1 MNYNKFCS
9 KLFKC
14 KTCLRLVKFR
24 KEIVSKKRKSY
35 KNQSYWGKPVSGF
48 GDLNAKIILI
58 GLAPAAHGAT
68 RTGRVFTGDKSS
80 DFLFQCLYEANL
92 SNQPYSVNK
101 NDGLNLKN
109 LYITLALKC
118 VPPQDKPSSEEL
130 RNCSSY
136 FDQELRFLKK
146 KKVIITL
153 GKIAFDACIKFFK
166 ENYNIT
172 SSFKFSHG
180 VKYKINDITV
190 IGCYHPSP
198 RNVNT
203 KRINKKMMVNLFN
216 KAKKLG

>member
-9 KLFKC
+9 ELFKC
-14 KTCLRLVKFR
+14 KSCKRLINFR

-35 KNQSYWGKPVSGF
+35 KNQTYWEKPVSGF

-92 SNQPYSVNK
+92 SNQSYSNDK

-136 FDQELRFLKK
+136 FDQELNFLKN

-153 GKIAFDACIKFFK
+153 GKVAFDACIKFFK
-166 ENYNIT
+166 ENDNIT
-172 SSFKFSHG
+172 GSYKFAHG
-180 VKYKINDITV
+180 AKYKIKDITV
-190 IGCYHPSP
+190 LGCYHPSP

-203 KRINKKMMVNLFN
+203 KRINKKMMVSLFN

>member
-9 KLFKC
+9 KLIKC

-172 SSFKFSHG
+172 GSFKFSHG

-190 IGCYHPSP
+190 LGCYHPSP